1 MGRKSNKPST
11 IKIMGYNVSSVDKT
25 RNKVKHRS
33 LRTSSWQNTM
43 YKDDYLKRGE
53 LETSLPIKA
62 LLKTKELVIGDFNYN
77 HLSKVNL

>member
-1 MGRKSNKPST
+1 MC
-11 IKIMGYNVSSVDKT
+11 SVDKP
-25 RNKVKHRS
+25 RKKVKHRS
-33 LRTSSWQNTM
+33 LRTSSWQNRI
-43 YKDDYLKRGE
+43 YKDEDLKRGE